1 MCFCLF
7 RRIMK
12 IWNKTGTARAVS
24 VPAGGKSTSL
34 FFICFLGFFRKMG
47 GVTVQY
53 ETRQKGGA
61 AVGANTEAE
70 MLEDMAKRFCPNCGV
85 AVVQNGKG
93 RPRIFCSEPCR
104 YAWKNRNPRPEN
116 WKSTRTAIC
125 PECGKPFL
133 ASREYGRVR
142 KYCSH
147 ACANRGR
154 AKRKECEG
162 NGG

>member
-1 MCFCLF
+1 
-7 RRIMK
+7 MK
-12 IWNKTGTARAVS
+12 YENPEWNRNYPYGIHADGTKIYLIYFYVFFGIFPQNGRGYGAAWKRCNMNHTG
-24 VPAGGKSTSL
+24 
-34 FFICFLGFFRKMG
+34 
-47 GVTVQY
+47 
-53 ETRQKGGA
+53 GGA
-61 AVGANTEAE
+61 AMETNTEAE
-70 MLEDMAKRFCPNCGV
+70 MLEDMAKRFCPNCGA
-85 AVVQNGKG
+85 AVTPNGRG

-104 YAWKNRNPRPEN
+104 YAWKNRNPHPEN

-154 AKRKECEG
+154 AKRKEREG
-162 NGG
+162 NEG

>member
-1 MCFCLF
+1 
-7 RRIMK
+7 MK
-12 IWNKTGTARAVS
+12 IWNGATITH
-24 VPAGGKSTSL
+24 VPTVLLCRKLTSS
-34 FFICFLGFFRKMG
+34 FFICFLGFFRKTG

-61 AVGANTEAE
+61 AVEANTEAE
-70 MLEDMAKRFCPNCGV
+70 MLEDMAKRFCPNCGA
-85 AVVQNGKG
+85 AVVQNGRG

-104 YAWKNRNPRPEN
+104 YAWKNRNPHPEN

-133 ASREYGRVR
+133 ASREYGSVR

-154 AKRKECEG
+154 AKWKEREG
-162 NGG
+162 NEG

>member
-1 MCFCLF
+1 M
-7 RRIMK
+7 
-12 IWNKTGTARAVS
+12 
-24 VPAGGKSTSL
+24 
-34 FFICFLGFFRKMG
+34 
-47 GVTVQY
+47 TVQY
-53 ETRQKGGA
+53 PCRHGENPPNQFVYVFWDFSAKWAGLRRSMETGAIGTVQRGGTEME
-61 AVGANTEAE
+61 GNTEAE
-70 MLEDMAKRFCPNCGV
+70 MLEDMAKRFCPNCGA
-85 AVVQNGKG
+85 AVTLNGKG

-104 YAWKNRNPRPEN
+104 YAWKNRNPHPEN

-154 AKRKECEG
+154 AKRKEREG
-162 NGG
+162 NEG